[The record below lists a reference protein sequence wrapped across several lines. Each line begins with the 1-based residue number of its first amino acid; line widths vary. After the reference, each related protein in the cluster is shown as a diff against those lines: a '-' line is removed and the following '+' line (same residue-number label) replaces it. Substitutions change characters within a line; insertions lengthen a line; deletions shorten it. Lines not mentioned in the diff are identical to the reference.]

1 MSKNVIINGTTY
13 NGVSEVSLPISG
25 GTALFRDQDEITTP
39 SGSKSITANGE
50 YDVTEYASATVNVPM
65 EADPNL
71 QEKTATPATTAHEIT
86 PDTGFDG
93 LSKVTVGAIP
103 GAYVQP
109 TAINA
114 GGEIES
120 GSVIAAGTYFTGS
133 ATVTGSG
140 GLSVSGI
147 TAEYSGGP
155 VEAGT
160 TLDQLTGI
168 TVTASYTAPGYT
180 GSVTKIVSG
189 YTLSGDLTAGQDNTI
204 TVAYQGKTATF
215 VVTVEKE
222 SSTVTGES
230 TTATCAG
237 VDSSASKYIPYSGKT
252 LTFADAVTLQP
263 TKIVITTNP
272 EDRKAANLNIIN
284 ATMLYTDGAWSL
296 TEGIHSTGSSADSG
310 NDMTQHTVTVN
321 VSFATD
327 SDGKYTGIERL
338 ELLRGTTSY
347 VWRSA
352 YYQFAIYSGDQA
364 V

>member
-1 MSKNVIINGTTY
+1 MSKNVIINNTTY
-13 NGVSEVSLPISG
+13 SGVSEVSLPISG

-50 YDVTEYASATVNVPM
+50 YDVTEYVSAIVNVPM

-160 TLDQLTGI
+160 TLEQLTGI
-168 TVTASYTAPGYT
+168 AVTASYTAPGYT

-204 TVAYQGKTATF
+204 TVTYQGKTATF
-215 VVTVEKE
+215 SVTVEAE

-230 TTATCAG
+230 TMATCAG
-237 VDSSASKYIPYSGKT
+237 VDSSSSNYIPYSGKT
-252 LTFADAVTLQP
+252 LTFADVLTLRP
-263 TKIVITTNP
+263 EKIVISANEEGLSKKNLSIISATLVY
-272 EDRKAANLNIIN
+272 DSGDWKAA
-284 ATMLYTDGAWSL
+284 TVEYGVGA
-296 TEGIHSTGSSADSG
+296 ASG
-310 NDMTQHTVTVN
+310 TVTNKPVN
-321 VSFATD
+321 IELTTD
-327 SDGKYTGIERL
+327 SGKYTGITKLQIFRDSAATEP
-338 ELLRGTTSY
+338 Y
-347 VWRSA
+347 KWRSA
-352 YYQFAIYSGDQA
+352 NYQFAIYSGDQA

>member
-1 MSKNVIINGTTY
+1 MSKNVIINNTTY

-50 YDVTEYASATVNVPM
+50 YDVTEYASAIVNVPM

-103 GAYVQP
+103 SAYVQP

-114 GGEIES
+114 GGEIGS

-204 TVAYQGKTATF
+204 TVTYQGKAATF
-215 VVTVEKE
+215 TVTVEAE

-237 VDSSASKYIPYSGKT
+237 VDSSSSNYIPFSGKT
-252 LTFADAVTLQP
+252 LTFADAMTLQP

-272 EDRKAANLNIIN
+272 EDRKAANLNVVN
-284 ATMLYTDGAWSL
+284 ATIVYADGSWSL
-296 TEGIHSTGSSADSG
+296 TEGNYSNGSSADGG
-310 NDMTQHTVTVN
+310 NDMTKFKPTINIT
-321 VSFATD
+321 FITD

-338 ELLRGTTSY
+338 DMVGGSNTFK
-347 VWRSA
+347 WRSA